1 MLARCAI
8 MLGVMTEEQF
18 SAAVEEMRGIVRR
31 GGRTIDES
39 EFVSWGCESVD
50 EARRLVCAFVKKERE
65 SGSGW
70 LVSEKEP
77 LLRKDG
83 KRRKGE
89 RRKWRVSVDWAYK
102 GGKG

>member
-1 MLARCAI
+1 MH
-8 MLGVMTEEQF
+8 GVMTEGQRRL
-18 SAAVEEMRGIVRR
+18 AIEEMRGIVRR
-31 GGRTIDES
+31 GGRTIDEAD
-39 EFVSWGCESVD
+39 FVSWGCESAD
-50 EARRLVCAFVKKERE
+50 EARRLVDDFVKAERE

-89 RRKWRVSVDWAYK
+89 RREWRVSVDWAWR